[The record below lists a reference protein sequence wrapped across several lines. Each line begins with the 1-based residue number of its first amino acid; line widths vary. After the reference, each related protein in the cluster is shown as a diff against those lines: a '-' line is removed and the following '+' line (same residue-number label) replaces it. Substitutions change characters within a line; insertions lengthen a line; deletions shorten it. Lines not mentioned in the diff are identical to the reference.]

1 MTAVHQ
7 LINTLLPEHSI
18 QRSDPAQQLVMLAD
32 GSQVRVWVYR
42 QIAHARTVVTAL
54 QTIVDEPAVPQLWG
68 ADVHGRIMGQAAV
81 VVSNPVGTP
90 LSAGQGRIGHTQL
103 HAIGVHLGEILGRV
117 HLHQVGSF
125 GRLGQPA
132 PHTTWADSQRDALQ
146 AALATLQHAGVATAA
161 DADTIAQTVTPLLGA
176 DDAPPVLVC
185 GDIDPDSVWIART
198 GNQWRISA
206 LTAWSSA
213 SGSRPV
219 AEHVRLLDRFG
230 HADWF
235 SLRVG
240 YGEAYDALTT
250 RPADQL
256 REAVLQ
262 PERILWQL
270 RQAATAGQ
278 RGDRTR
284 AHTLYQMVLR
294 WSHALRD
301 NTTSDPFN
309 DHYEGINPA

>member
-7 LINTLLPEHSI
+7 LIHTLLPEHTV
-18 QRSDPAQQLVMLAD
+18 QRSDPAQQLVMLRN
-32 GSQVRVWVYR
+32 GNQVRVWRYR
-42 QIAHARTVVTAL
+42 QAAHARTVVTAL
-54 QTIVDEPAVPQLWG
+54 QTLADEPVVPQLWG
-68 ADVHGRIMGQAAV
+68 ADIHGRIMGQAAV

-103 HAIGVHLGEILGRV
+103 HAIGVQLGEILGRV
-117 HLHQVGSF
+117 HLHQVAAF
-125 GRLGQPA
+125 GRLGQPT
-132 PHTTWADSQRDALQ
+132 PHATWVACQHDALH
-146 AALATLQHAGVATAA
+146 AALTTLQHDGVATAA
-161 DADTIAQTVTPLLGA
+161 DADTIAQTLTPLFVA

-185 GDIDPDSVWIART
+185 GDIDPDSVWVERT

-230 HADWF
+230 HPDWF
-235 SLRVG
+235 ALRVG
-240 YGEAYDALTT
+240 YGERYDELTT

-256 REAVLQ
+256 REAALL
-262 PERILWQL
+262 PERMLWQL
-270 RQAATAGQ
+270 RQAAAASQ

-284 AHTLYQMVLR
+284 THTLYQAILR
-294 WSHALRD
+294 WSHALHD
-301 NTTSDPFN
+301 STTTDPFS
-309 DHYEGINPA
+309 DHHEG